1 MVCPLYGNI
10 TYFQLPQFEA
20 EVEEIVDRSQKEE
33 KMEQQLQKIEKT
45 WSEIMFVFTRY
56 KQTDLQLVNISEE
69 DFTTLEDQQVMVQN
83 MIASKYLATYE
94 EQVMHWRKSLANIAD
109 VMQLFQ
115 EIQRT
120 WAYLEVLFIGS
131 EVCHAAYLTR

>member
-1 MVCPLYGNI
+1 M
-10 TYFQLPQFEA
+10 
-20 EVEEIVDRSQKEE
+20 EEIVDRSQKEE

-45 WSEIMFVFTRY
+45 WSEIVFMFSPY
-56 KQTDLQLVNISEE
+56 KQSDIQLVNISEE
-69 DFTTLEDQQVMVQN
+69 DFTTLEDHQVMVQN

-94 EQVMHWRKSLANIAD
+94 EQVMHWRKSLANVSD
-109 VMQLFQ
+109 MMQLFQ

-131 EVCHAAYLTR
+131 EVQQLWW